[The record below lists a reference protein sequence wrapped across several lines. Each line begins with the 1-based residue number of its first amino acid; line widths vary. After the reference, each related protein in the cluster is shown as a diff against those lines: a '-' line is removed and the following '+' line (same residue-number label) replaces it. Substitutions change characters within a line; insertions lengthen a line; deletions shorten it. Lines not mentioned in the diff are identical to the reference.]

1 MALPA
6 RRASLLAAACVFVA
20 NRLVLTLISVLTS
33 LLFYD
38 VGGKDHSFFAIWR
51 RWDVLWYTR
60 VADHSYT
67 WHAPPLQSDLAF
79 FPLYPLLE
87 HMLTEVSPLSAYAAG
102 LVISSI
108 SFALALYLLHR
119 LVVHDFGS
127 DVAERAVYYVG
138 LFPTAL
144 FFFTA
149 YSEALYLACCL
160 GCVYA
165 LRLRRWWVAGLCGM
179 AATLT
184 RQLGLVLMVPF
195 AIEYAEFH
203 WFDRRTAGPM
213 EASLGAPTSAAEGGH
228 TARQWRAAVDWIGP
242 FGLIPLGML
251 AFIVYLQ
258 RTVGD
263 GLLFLKAQEAWQ
275 RSLAWPWQGIDR
287 AIHFILHP
295 GIFYGNLHFHNT
307 YLALRTLTILD
318 LTCALAVIVLIIIG
332 AWILPRSYTAYA
344 AVVWLAVLITPV
356 TGGAQP
362 LALMSVSRFTVT
374 LFPPFIV
381 LALLGR
387 NRLLDRLALVTF
399 VALLALYTVI
409 FVRGRWIA

>member
-1 MALPA
+1 M
-6 RRASLLAAACVFVA
+6 AAASVFVA
-20 NRLVLTLISVLTS
+20 NRLVLALISVLTS

-38 VGGKDHSFFAIWR
+38 VGGTDHGFFAIWR
-51 RWDVLWYTR
+51 RWDVLWYTQ
-60 VADHSYT
+60 VADHGYS
-67 WHAPPLQSDLAF
+67 WHAPPVQSDLAF

-87 HMLTEVSPLSAYAAG
+87 HILTVLSPLSAYAAG
-102 LVISSI
+102 LAISTI

-119 LVVHDFGS
+119 LVVHDFGA

-149 YSEALYLACCL
+149 YSEALYLACSL

-184 RQLGLVLMVPF
+184 REVGLLLIVPIV
-195 AIEYAEFH
+195 IEIAENR
-203 WFDRRTAGPM
+203 WTNRRSDGSVRTGRFDPART
-213 EASLGAPTSAAEGGH
+213 
-228 TARQWRAAVDWIGP
+228 WRAAVDHIGSLA
-242 FGLIPLGML
+242 LIPLGLL
-251 AFIVYLQ
+251 AFIIYLQ
-258 RTVGD
+258 CTVGD
-263 GLLFLKAQEAWQ
+263 GLLFLKAQQAWE
-275 RSLAWPWQGIDR
+275 RSLAWPWQGVAR
-287 AIHFILHP
+287 AVHFILHS
-295 GIFYGNLHFHNT
+295 GNVQGNLRNT
-307 YLALRTLTILD
+307 YLALRTITILD
-318 LTCALAVIVLIIIG
+318 LSCALVVVVLIIAG
-332 AWILPRSYTAYA
+332 AWMLPRSYTAYA
-344 AVVWLAVLITPV
+344 AAVWLAVLITPV
-356 TGGAQP
+356 TGDAQP

-387 NRLLDRLALVTF
+387 YRLLDRLVLVTF